1 MYIRYIHK
9 LCELHLQVHNY
20 TGMERGT
27 YYYYYYE
34 LLKES
39 AFFSFFFF

>member
-20 TGMERGT
+20 TGMEMGKKRD
-27 YYYYYYE
+27 
-34 LLKES
+34 
-39 AFFSFFFF
+39 FSKQNLNNSE